1 MRDDARGETSALL
14 ASRDDDAVE
23 SMEQA
28 RRVSSR
34 SASSTRTSVMCTV
47 AAIAAAAAIGVWT
60 HKSKTLQEAWR
71 PVPGAELV
79 TGGDE
84 RSMITRWSKTGK
96 TMASLGQSF
105 TGVTPTPSQLT
116 ALKALRLQVRTAM
129 FSPGGIS
136 PETLNLLSSRFGAIV
151 PQASSLFPSGKPD
164 TIDQLDSA
172 IKTLLANGTP
182 AAPAAPAAESE
193 FR

>member
-47 AAIAAAAAIGVWT
+47 AAIAAAIGVWT

-79 TGGDE
+79 TG
-84 RSMITRWSKTGK
+84 
-96 TMASLGQSF
+96 
-105 TGVTPTPSQLT
+105 
-116 ALKALRLQVRTAM
+116 
-129 FSPGGIS
+129 
-136 PETLNLLSSRFGAIV
+136 ETND
-151 PQASSLFPSGKPD
+151 P
-164 TIDQLDSA
+164 
-172 IKTLLANGTP
+172 
-182 AAPAAPAAESE
+182 
-193 FR
+193 